1 MDMIKII
8 VEVCSQY
15 RRDKYYFSDIPDA
28 IKTVAA
34 QKCNIIDPD
43 DIVAILDCSTGSVS
57 WLKEFVVITKD
68 SLVWNNVGGK
78 ISSFLFSEIFNI
90 HLEISKG
97 LFSDQI
103 EFDKESKLTMDKDLI
118 QFCFLL
124 IREIQAAC
132 QKALSIPDC
141 WHVCVRG
148 KVLGFF
154 DKVKIEHLFV
164 SGKFAP
170 SETFVYREGM
180 RRWQAAVSL
189 EEFDAIVPSSCKLP
203 PLPDTATSEAEDMQS
218 DMDLDNAAWHVA
230 AALGKGQLLDNSRMI
245 YDFSRCVLAGNPTSD
260 KA

>member
-1 MDMIKII
+1 MDMVKII
-8 VEVCSQY
+8 VEVCGQF

-28 IKTVAA
+28 MKTVAA
-34 QKCNIIDPD
+34 QKCNIIDHN
-43 DIVAILDCSTGSVS
+43 DIVAILDYSTGPVS

-78 ISSFLFSEIFNI
+78 IFSIFFSEILNTR
-90 HLEISKG
+90 LEISKG
-97 LFSDQI
+97 LFSDHI
-103 EFDKESKLTMDKDLI
+103 EFDNETKLTMEKDLI

-124 IREIQAAC
+124 IRAIQDAC
-132 QKALSIPDC
+132 QKALSIPDR

-154 DKVKIEHLFV
+154 DKIKIEHLFF
-164 SGKFAP
+164 SGKLTP

-180 RRWQAAVSL
+180 GRWQAAVSL
-189 EEFDAIVPSSCKLP
+189 EEFDAIVPSAFKLP

-218 DMDLDNAAWHVA
+218 DTNLDNAAWHVA